1 MHSQKYLT
9 LCFMVMCLWCFGIIS
24 PVVFHNSK
32 AFLITKPFLIQVYST
47 VCHQEHEKSISFD
60 GNDLFVCSRCIGIY
74 LGLLIIGL
82 STLIFTKRI
91 KNNFYLVPISSLVML
106 IDVSSSTFGIYN
118 YSKPFALV
126 TGLLLGSTIS
136 LFVLDQLN
144 IFNTQN
150 NYEK

>member
-1 MHSQKYLT
+1 MII
-9 LCFMVMCLWCFGIIS
+9 CLWCFGIIS

-32 AFLITKPFLIQVYST
+32 AFLITKPFLNQVYST
-47 VCHQEHEKSISFD
+47 VCHQEHEKSINFD

-106 IDVSSSTFGIYN
+106 IDVSSSTFGIYT

-126 TGLLLGSTIS
+126 TGLLLGSTIF